1 MWQSYVYAWMF
12 TTMWVT
18 WMYSAGCPALYVIAI
33 VNFIVCYWV
42 YKLLLVKHYQK
53 STEFDENFC
62 MHTISYF
69 KISIMWHVAVS
80 LLMFT
85 NFHTIQ
91 SSRIPEQYRTKAYE
105 YSSDLFKDN
114 PEMLAIALSIQ
125 KRFQEPIGFIYV
137 CFIIFLFICYLLQ
150 KTLLKPI

>member
-1 MWQSYVYAWMF
+1 MTLGTFIPHFSEFPFWAMAQAARIADRQCKPLKKGENGVNTQKVLHEDVKNLYTGQHMWQSYVYAWMF

-18 WMYSAGCPALYVIAI
+18 WMYSAGCPVLYIIAI

-69 KISIMWHVAVS
+69 KISIMWHVGVS

-85 NFHTIQ
+85 NFHTI
-91 SSRIPEQYRTKAYE
+91 
-105 YSSDLFKDN
+105 
-114 PEMLAIALSIQ
+114 
-125 KRFQEPIGFIYV
+125 
-137 CFIIFLFICYLLQ
+137 
-150 KTLLKPI
+150 